1 MTMMRIETL
10 MNGVPQRCVRSDTL
24 QDVARRMWSLGCTS
38 LPLCDGG
45 GELLGQL
52 DARSIYRLT
61 CIEDRGAR
69 ELRVS
74 DAPIDPT
81 CSCRPDTEIPEAWA
95 LMTAAK
101 ASRLFVVDSSGRLV
115 GVVARKAIVQAD
127 DLAVAK
133 IRVCE
138 DGADVP
144 AADGWFGWTLIAA
157 QSRLITPTGEVRA
170 IKRNLLRLLQVFLDE
185 PGVALSRTVLLQRVC
200 NRRWE
205 PSDRY
210 IDVLVGQLRRKF
222 SERRG
227 SERVIRT
234 AYGTGYICMLEV
246 ERIRAESRTGQQ
258 ADSTADAGTDAV
270 LRSLDAR
277 SRASRARSSSRETT
291 PAS

>member
-1 MTMMRIETL
+1 MMRIETL

-24 QDVARRMWSLGCTS
+24 RDVARRMWSLGCTS

-45 GELLGQL
+45 GELLGQV
-52 DARSIYRLT
+52 DARSIYLLT
-61 CIEDRGAR
+61 CVEDRGTR

-95 LMTAAK
+95 IMTAAK
-101 ASRLFVVDSSGRLV
+101 ASRLFVVDRSGRLV
-115 GVVARKAIVQAD
+115 GVVARKAIVEAD

-133 IRVCE
+133 IRVCD
-138 DGADVP
+138 DGAEVP
-144 AADGWFGWTLIAA
+144 AADGWFGWTLVAA
-157 QSRLITPTGEVRA
+157 QSRLISPTGEVRT

-185 PGVALSRTVLLQRVC
+185 PGVALSRTTLLQRVC

-205 PSDRY
+205 PADRY

-246 ERIRAESRTGQQ
+246 EHVRAEDRGED
-258 ADSTADAGTDAV
+258 AARMDADAGTDAV

-277 SRASRARSSSRETT
+277 TRSSSRRRERMT
-291 PAS
+291 AN